1 VLLLS
6 TAAHRAEP
14 AAAAA
19 APISYF
25 WKVIPSLEQ
34 TLLLLF
40 IKRLGGRDARRMSKE
55 TYKTRREYNE
65 EEEEKTISADQSV
78 WLCASITN

>member
-1 VLLLS
+1 
-6 TAAHRAEP
+6 
-14 AAAAA
+14 
-19 APISYF
+19 
-25 WKVIPSLEQ
+25 
-34 TLLLLF
+34 
-40 IKRLGGRDARRMSKE
+40 MSKE